1 MKKYSIALLSAF
13 SLLFST
19 ALLATPEKAQQ
30 TPLIIM
36 DTEIPPGTATSLPWN
51 SGQNFNSIDWN
62 TPVIIKHG
70 VNPGP
75 VMCMTSTLHGD
86 EINGIEV
93 IRRVFKALNVN
104 DMHGSVVAVP
114 IVNLDGFLRSARYLS
129 DRSDL
134 NRFFPGAENGSTA
147 QRVAYS
153 LFNEIVT
160 RCNVLLDLHTGSLHR
175 SNVPQ
180 VRANLKLESIK
191 EVIDGLSDLTIVH
204 SEGNAGMLRNAA
216 NDIGIPAVTLEIG
229 GPFLFDKK
237 GVEEGTKSILNLIS
251 YLEITRKFSFLPQPK
266 ASFNISTWVNSDYAG
281 IYMSDVHIGQNIS
294 KGDIIGRVADPISN
308 KEDLIASPFDGKI
321 IGLAL
326 DQFIHTGFAVAHI
339 ARKTD
344 EKEIDSRPKPDESLP
359 VPDIERD
366 D

>member
-1 MKKYSIALLSAF
+1 MKKHLIAFLSAT
-13 SLLFST
+13 SLLCST
-19 ALLATPEKAQQ
+19 ALLATPEKESQK
-30 TPLIIM
+30 PLVIM
-36 DTEIPPGTATSLPWN
+36 DTEIRPGGDTTLPWN
-51 SGQNFNSIDWN
+51 SGQNFNSLDWN

-86 EINGIEV
+86 EINGIEI
-93 IRRVFKALNVN
+93 IRRVFKALDVN
-104 DMHGSVVAVP
+104 EMHGSVIGVP
-114 IVNLDGFLRSARYLS
+114 IVNLDGFLRRARYLS

-147 QRVAYS
+147 QRVAHS
-153 LFNEIVT
+153 LFNEIIT
-160 RCNVLLDLHTGSLHR
+160 RCDLLLDLHTGSLHR

-191 EVIDGLSDLTIVH
+191 KIIDGLSDLTIVH

-216 NDIGIPAVTLEIG
+216 NDIGVPAVTLEIG
-229 GPFLFDKK
+229 GPFLFDRK
-237 GVEEGTKSILNLIS
+237 GVEEGTKSILNLVS
-251 YLEITRKFSFLPQPK
+251 YLEITRKYSFFPQTK

-281 IYMSDVHIGQNIS
+281 IYISEVSVGQNVS

-308 KEDLIASPFDGKI
+308 KEDIIASPFDGKV

-326 DQFIHTGFAVAHI
+326 DQFIHTGFAIAHI

-344 EKEIDSRPKPDESLP
+344 VKEIDSSPKPDESLP
-359 VPDIERD
+359 IPNVERD